1 MKSLKMEIEKT
12 DEWDKVGNYLNT
24 QIVFECGKTVLNDS
38 LLEELCDIIADIFE
52 DAGDG
57 VYKLKY
63 GKNTILIEDGEI
75 LDEFIKEEILEAA
88 ERLFRRQII
97 EDICVYGKYY
107 NLYRDYLIEIN
118 HDNRYNESYISRAA
132 EYFEQMLEECSVEEL
147 LSLSDEELEEKILS
161 DIEDD

>member
-88 ERLFRRQII
+88 ERLFIRQII
-97 EDICVYGKYY
+97 DDVRDTIDGGALYFVADEDVDEDMEDFIMFELNGGVVVFDYR
-107 NLYRDYLIEIN
+107 LY
-118 HDNRYNESYISRAA
+118 
-132 EYFEQMLEECSVEEL
+132 
-147 LSLSDEELEEKILS
+147 
-161 DIEDD
+161 